1 MTPPTPE
8 TTVING
14 RYELQEWLRRTTIS
28 DDYLAH
34 DQLLDRTVIF
44 RALHPELTADRS
56 FIERFRYHAQQAAN
70 LNHPAIASVF
80 DWGRSPD
87 GIDGQ
92 PGPVFYLIAE
102 YVRGR
107 TLTEFVHG
115 NGAMPL
121 DRASHVLT
129 GVTSALAFAHRAGV
143 LHTGLTPDHVTVTS
157 TGVVKVQG
165 LGLDCTL
172 DPTWLPDDSH
182 PELAFWRAPEQFR
195 GDDPTEQTDVYQVG
209 LLAYFL
215 ATGRTPFSGPTAAVV
230 AQRHLGV
237 IPPAPSAANP
247 KVPRALE
254 AIIGR
259 SMAKPLEE
267 RFATVDAQRS
277 AIVRFRESVNAQ
289 KASTASPAQSGQSQL
304 EDDATMHVARQ
315 EQEARPQQ
323 VQEGSKK
330 QRNRPVD
337 TDETTIDRAPRRQRD
352 DEDRTRIQQPREVIG
367 APEGNFDEMH
377 GSRRGRAG
385 YVALLLI
392 LLAVLS
398 GLLFLLAKQMGVGT
412 TKQLDVTVPS
422 VVGKSS
428 SQAESILSAAGLRVK
443 PIVAPNSTVAA
454 EIVWEQ
460 TPGAGQTVASETE
473 IVIRVSSGVGVPTI
487 PDVVGDTVEI
497 ARGKL
502 YAAGFPMTIVE
513 EENDT
518 SPAGTVMRQTPEPDS
533 VAEPDVS
540 VTVYVAKSP
549 GTVEIP
555 DVSGRPIDEARIT
568 LTKAGFRVSP
578 QSEASETVDK
588 GMVIRTEPVAG
599 TKVDRAAPVIIYVS
613 GGQAVVVPSVIG
625 KTQTEAA
632 KTLSD
637 LGFAVDI
644 TARAVVDKADEGK
657 VVSQSPSSGA
667 EAANGS
673 TVVLR
678 VGQFDPTA
686 TTRSARVPA
695 AAAETTIAAAD
706 GGQVRT
712 NAVTT
717 TEAPPEVIA
726 EVPATA
732 APVPVEATPQTAVV
746 TP

>member
-1 MTPPTPE
+1 MTPPTPD

-34 DQLLDRTVIF
+34 DQLLDRIVIF

-115 NGAMPL
+115 NGAMPI

-129 GVTSALAFAHRAGV
+129 GITSAIAFAHRAGV

-172 DPTWLPDDSH
+172 DPSWLPDDSH

-215 ATGRTPFSGPTAAVV
+215 VTGRTPFSGQTAAVV

-237 IPPAPSAANP
+237 IPPAPSSANP
-247 KVPRALE
+247 KVPRAFE
-254 AIIGR
+254 AIVGR

-277 AIVRFRESVNAQ
+277 AIIRFRESLNAQ
-289 KASTASPAQSGQSQL
+289 KARSAPAQPDRPPV
-304 EDDATMHVARQ
+304 EDDATMHVASQ
-315 EQEARPQQ
+315 ERPTRPQERPQ
-323 VQEGSKK
+323 N
-330 QRNRPVD
+330 QRSRQAYA
-337 TDETTIDRAPRRQRD
+337 DETTIEQASGRQRPDDDRTRVQRAPRD
-352 DEDRTRIQQPREVIG
+352 VIG
-367 APEGNFDEMH
+367 APEGNFDAMH

-412 TKQLDVTVPS
+412 TKQLDITVPS

-443 PIVAPNSTVAA
+443 PITAPNSTVAA

-460 TPGAGQTVASETE
+460 TPAAGQVVSSETE
-473 IVIRVSSGVGVPTI
+473 VVIRVSSGVGVPTI

-513 EENDT
+513 EENDS
-518 SPAGTVMRQTPEPDS
+518 SPAGTVMRQSPEPDS
-533 VAEPDVS
+533 VAEPDVN

-549 GTVEIP
+549 GTIEIP
-555 DVSGRPIDEARIT
+555 DVSGQPIDEARLT

-578 QSEASETVDK
+578 QTEASETVDK

-599 TKVDRAAPVIIYVS
+599 TKVDRATPVIIYVS
-613 GGQAVVVPSVIG
+613 GGQGIVVPSVIG
-625 KTQTEAA
+625 KSQAEAA

-637 LGFAVDI
+637 LGFAVDV

-657 VVSQSPSSGA
+657 VVSQSPAAGT
-667 EAANGS
+667 EGANGS

-678 VGQFDPTA
+678 IGQFDPTA
-686 TTRSARVPA
+686 TTKQARVA
-695 AAAETTIAAAD
+695 AASAETTLAEAD

-712 NAVTT
+712 NAATT
-717 TEAPPEVIA
+717 TQAPPEVPVTTA
-726 EVPATA
+726 PPAV
-732 APVPVEATPQTAVV
+732 PVPVEATPQTAVAN
-746 TP
+746 P